1 MKNIKEKF
9 NYYITI
15 MVHTFTWQTLI
26 LSLINWDTYRIDS
39 QEVLQYFAVS
49 VAITVLM
56 AITDIFTLKCSLPII
71 ILADL
76 LDIAVIVFGLGG
88 GVFKWFNFNWQ
99 TILPIAGIIVLIYFL
114 IFGFFMLQMK
124 KDSEHINIKIKEK
137 FGKENSDNE

>member
-1 MKNIKEKF
+1 MKKIKEKL

-15 MVHTFTWQTLI
+15 LVHTFTWQTLI
-26 LSLINWDTYRIDS
+26 LALINWDTYRINA
-39 QEVLQYFAVS
+39 QEVLQYFTVA
-49 VAITVLM
+49 VAITLLM
-56 AITDIFTLKCSLPII
+56 AVTDLFTFKRSLPII

-76 LDIAVIVFGLGG
+76 LDIVVVVFGLGG

-114 IFGFFMLQMK
+114 IFAFFMLQMK

>member
-76 LDIAVIVFGLGG
+76 LLLFSV
-88 GVFKWFNFNWQ
+88 
-99 TILPIAGIIVLIYFL
+99 
-114 IFGFFMLQMK
+114 
-124 KDSEHINIKIKEK
+124 
-137 FGKENSDNE
+137 